1 MMAWQG
7 SRGRPRHRLRL
18 LTELPGRDAFMS
30 YVEETLGSDERI
42 IHVARFHWF
51 YTFSAIV
58 ILIVLGPL
66 LIGIVIF
73 LVMMIRKWTTEI
85 AVTNM
90 RFVYKRGWISRQTE
104 EMSLHRIEEVN
115 LDQSIFG
122 RIFGYGKLRL
132 SGTGVGTIMLPSI
145 DDPLALRRAI
155 QEAKPKAD

>member
-1 MMAWQG
+1 
-7 SRGRPRHRLRL
+7 
-18 LTELPGRDAFMS
+18 MS

-42 IHVARFHWF
+42 IYVARFHWF
-51 YTFSAIV
+51 YTFSAV
-58 ILIVLGPL
+58 LILIVLGPL

-115 LDQSIFG
+115 FDQSIFG
-122 RIFGYGKLRL
+122 RIFGYGRLRL
-132 SGTGVGTIMLPSI
+132 SGTGIGTITLPSI
-145 DDPLALRRAI
+145 DDPVALRRAI
-155 QEAKPKAD
+155 QEARPKEE